1 MKQYTNEFLKN
12 KIEKK
17 NRIKRILK
25 YIFSPILI
33 LIVICATNIVYQA
46 VIKKDVDIN
55 IFGFKPYIVLSGSM
69 EPNLQIGDMIIS
81 KSVNEDQIKI
91 GDIITFVDNNK
102 NIITH
107 RVVDILIKDGKKLYQ
122 TKGDNNSSKD
132 VGVISIENIKGK
144 YSFKISKIG
153 SIITEM
159 ITPTGL
165 IITNL
170 IVTIFYISTSK
181 INDRKIARHQI
192 RKRYENKN
200 N

>member
-165 IITNL
+165 IITIL
-170 IVTIFYISTSK
+170 IITIFYISTSK
-181 INDRKIARHQI
+181 TNDRKIARHQI

>member
-55 IFGFKPYIVLSGSM
+55 VFGFKPYIVLSGSM

-81 KSVNEDQIKI
+81 KSVNEEQIKI

-144 YSFKISKIG
+144 YSFKISKVG

-165 IITNL
+165 IITIL
-170 IVTIFYISTSK
+170 IITIFYISTSK
-181 INDRKIARHQI
+181 TNDRKIARHQI

>member
-46 VIKKDVDIN
+46 VIKKDADIN
-55 IFGFKPYIVLSGSM
+55 VFGFKPYIVLSGSM

-81 KSVNEDQIKI
+81 KSVNEEQIKI

-144 YSFKISKIG
+144 YSFKISKVG

-165 IITNL
+165 IITIL
-170 IVTIFYISTSK
+170 IITIFYISTSK
-181 INDRKIARHQI
+181 TNDRKIARHQI